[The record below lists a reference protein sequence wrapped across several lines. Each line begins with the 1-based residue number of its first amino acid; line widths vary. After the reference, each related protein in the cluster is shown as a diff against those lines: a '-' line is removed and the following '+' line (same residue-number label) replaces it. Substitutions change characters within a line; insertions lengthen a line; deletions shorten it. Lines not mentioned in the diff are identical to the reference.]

1 MKKFSL
7 KKITAAVSAAAMI
20 ATMGTTAFAADSTPG
35 TITLGEI
42 SVIQDENDS
51 TLYNVTVNYEISQD
65 QNNGST
71 MLTYVKHGADLTTSD
86 TYTDVADANNKKMN
100 IVGVDQKDHKNDKTP
115 FTFKVTTDPDAPNA
129 IYMVPG
135 EVGVLMLS
143 GDNVSSAVAS
153 LIAIADLKL
162 NSTELGEIKIPNG
175 ANASVAAK
183 KAAILEKVGSAV
195 YTSVYGVKT
204 NVELTADNVTIDDNG
219 SIKVTSNNITKN
231 VTATFAEDDFN
242 VTGITLL
249 TDGDIEYTKDSSENG
264 MTSEDAQTLVAGKIK
279 KVRVVGDAKY
289 GETPTETWSVGND
302 PATNASIAVTGDVQD
317 DTEKD
322 LTVTV
327 TAPTSAKGKLTASNN
342 TATVKFE
349 LTSDPT
355 KVATSYKLLD
365 KNGNDV
371 TSTGVKLTKSATL
384 QAPSASDYTI
394 KLYNNQNEEIDAN
407 VWEIKSFTWEPEF
420 NGNKAGTYVGTAT
433 IGAKDGSTST
443 AIGVD
448 DLTVKLTVVVEDAAA
463 FRFGD
468 VNNDGRITA
477 TDANEIITYIVR
489 KGEHQFKDSKN
500 KPDGVVDPKF
510 ADVTGDFKKGAVKIT
525 ASDANDIITYI
536 VTKGDYNTYKFKAE
550 Q

>member
-51 TLYNVTVNYEISQD
+51 TLYNVTVNYTITQD

-71 MLTYVKHGADLTTSD
+71 MLTYVNHGKDLGTSD
-86 TYTDVADANNKKMN
+86 AYDKSKGMN

-115 FTFKVTTDPDAPNA
+115 FTFKVTTDPNAPNA

-143 GDNVSSAVAS
+143 GDNVSSAAAS

-162 NSTELGEIKIPNG
+162 DSTDLGEIKIPNG
-175 ANASVAAK
+175 ANAGVAAK
-183 KAAILEKVGSAV
+183 KAAILEKVGNAV

-204 NVELTADNVTIDDNG
+204 GVNLTNDNVTIDDKD
-219 SIKVTSNNITKN
+219 SIKVTSNGITKN
-231 VTATFAEDDFN
+231 VTATFAEDEFN

-264 MTSEDAQTLVAGKIK
+264 MTSAEAHALVAEKIK

-289 GETPTETWSVGND
+289 GEIPTETWSVGDD
-302 PATNASIAVTGDVQD
+302 PATNASIEVTGDVQD

-327 TAPTSAKGKLTASNN
+327 TAPTSAKGKLTDSNK

-349 LTSDPT
+349 LTNDPT

-365 KNGNDV
+365 KNGNEV
-371 TSTGVKLTKSATL
+371 PSTGVKLTKSATL

-407 VWEIKSFTWEPEF
+407 VWEIKSFTWQPEF
-420 NGNKAGTYVGTAT
+420 NGNGAGTYVGTAT

-443 AIGVD
+443 AIGVN
-448 DLTVKLTVVVEDAAA
+448 DLKVKLTVVVEDAPAYIL
-463 FRFGD
+463 GD
-468 VNNDGRITA
+468 VNNSGEIDAEDVMEVNAYIYEKKQGNTYQFVDINDEDNIIPEQVAMVCDGKTISGDDVMELNA
-477 TDANEIITYIVR
+477 YIYE
-489 KGEHQFKDSKN
+489 KSQG
-500 KPDGVVDPKF
+500 
-510 ADVTGDFKKGAVKIT
+510 
-525 ASDANDIITYI
+525 
-536 VTKGDYNTYKFKAE
+536 NTYKFPIE
-550 Q
+550 ESE